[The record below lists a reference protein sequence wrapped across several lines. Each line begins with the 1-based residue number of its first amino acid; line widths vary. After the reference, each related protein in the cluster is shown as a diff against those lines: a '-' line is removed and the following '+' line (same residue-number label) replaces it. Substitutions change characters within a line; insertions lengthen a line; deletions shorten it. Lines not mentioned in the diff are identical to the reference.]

1 MLKKLSIRI
10 RLTLLSTLLLTVCCI
25 GLTIILNFSA
35 YRLANKIDAS
45 IIAAPVVDS
54 TLPETNSYDRSNMET
69 VPSYPAKNLQE
80 AKRGFSLE
88 STVYMIVIIL
98 GGSALTYYISGR
110 ALKPLEVLNTKIKNI
125 NVHNLSES
133 LDIPPTKDE
142 IAELTQSFNEMTNKL
157 DKAFLTQK
165 CFSSSAAHE
174 LRTPLAV
181 LQTKV
186 DVFRKKSSHSNHEY
200 ESLIFVFEKQ
210 ITRLRGIVSNLL
222 DMTNLDDERE
232 QSCIHLK
239 DLLED
244 IISELSII
252 AKYKN
257 ISISLNCDE
266 IFVFGNLELLY
277 RAFYN
282 IIENGIKY
290 NIADGYVNI
299 QVKKISENHA
309 EILIKDGGIGIPN
322 EMKKHIFQ
330 PFYRVDKSRSREMG
344 GAGLGLSIVDSII
357 SKHKG
362 TITVSD
368 NEKEGTCFK
377 IIL

>member
-45 IIAAPVVDS
+45 IIAAPIVDS
-54 TLPETNSYDRSNMET
+54 TLPAPNSYDQPNMET
-69 VPSYPAKNLQE
+69 SPSYPAKDLQE

-88 STVYMIVIIL
+88 STIYMLVIIL

-110 ALKPLEVLNTKIKNI
+110 VLKPLEVLNTKIKNI

-142 IAELTQSFNEMTNKL
+142 IAELTQSFNEMTAKL

-165 CFSSSAAHE
+165 VFSSSAAHE

-181 LQTKV
+181 LQTKI
-186 DVFRKKSSHSNHEY
+186 DVFRKRASHSNYEY
-200 ESLIFVFEKQ
+200 ESLISVFEKQ
-210 ITRLRGIVSNLL
+210 IARLRGIVSNLL
-222 DMTNLDDERE
+222 DMTILDDERE
-232 QSCIHLK
+232 QSSILLK
-239 DLLED
+239 DLFED
-244 IISELSII
+244 IILELSTI
-252 AKYKN
+252 AKNKS

-266 IFVFGNLELLY
+266 SLIFGNIELLY

-290 NIADGYVNI
+290 NIDGGYIDI

-309 EILIKDGGIGIPN
+309 KILIKDGGIGIPN
-322 EMKKHIFQ
+322 EMKKNIFQ
-330 PFYRVDKSRSREMG
+330 PFYRVDKSRSRELG

-368 NEKEGTCFK
+368 NENEGTCFK